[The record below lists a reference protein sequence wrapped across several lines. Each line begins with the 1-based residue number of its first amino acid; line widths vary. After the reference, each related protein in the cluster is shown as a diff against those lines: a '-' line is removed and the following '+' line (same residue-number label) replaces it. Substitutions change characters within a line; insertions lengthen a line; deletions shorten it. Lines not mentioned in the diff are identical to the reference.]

1 MVVLETSRST
11 HAEAT
16 SGQPTNDDPVLAT
29 VQAAIESARLLATKP
44 NEHPSGGVRSIPGV
58 DHAEATS
65 GQPTNDDPVLATVRA
80 AIASVCSGESVGPR
94 ATGHSRNGAQP
105 LTRLLPRSD
114 KHNAPTAPLEIV
126 NGRPINYRKGDTQVL
141 PLGVQTS
148 REAYD
153 LGFRAQKER
162 AWAKLIDIRRT
173 AGQNS
178 GSAAESYP
186 DTLGGY
192 PRVVNE
198 IIRELL
204 MNNNATGSS
213 LADVEPWVQQLVAYY
228 EGYPQNTS
236 DEPSYPV
243 GDLAPVYLSLY
254 NNDGVDATTKARL
267 YEVINKGDPEKAA
280 NWELQP
286 PVDKGRKF
294 TWRKGS

>member
-1 MVVLETSRST
+1 MT
-11 HAEAT
+11 EA
-16 SGQPTNDDPVLAT
+16 PVLTIHEDLFGLHDAWPPGT
-29 VQAAIESARLLATKP
+29 DQAERPRSRPTASDRVTGSIGTTASAQTGLEFEELFHWPDNGTRPA
-44 NEHPSGGVRSIPGV
+44 
-58 DHAEATS
+58 
-65 GQPTNDDPVLATVRA
+65 
-80 AIASVCSGESVGPR
+80 VGPT
-94 ATGHSRNGAQP
+94 AADTP
-105 LTRLLPRSD
+105 TRVLPHVD
-114 KHNAPTAPLEIV
+114 WHNAPTVPLEIV
-126 NGRPINYRKGDTQVL
+126 GGIPVNNRNGDTQVL

-153 LGFRAQKER
+153 LGFRTQKER
-162 AWAKLIDIRRT
+162 AWAKLIDIRRK

-178 GSAAESYP
+178 GSAAKPYP
-186 DTLGGY
+186 DTFGGY

-204 MNNNATGSS
+204 QGDTLLDEKGSS
-213 LADVEPWVQQLVAYY
+213 NVEPWVQQLAAYY

-280 NWELQP
+280 KWELQP